1 MPTNQQRRE
10 AAKRKLQRQLVRR
23 EEQRARRRRTTLIVG
38 SVAVLLIAAG
48 VVLAI
53 TTSNK
58 EADTAASADPSASS
72 SSDESAPTSS
82 EGPVAPCTYTAGGTA
97 AKKVELPGNTSP
109 EQTGKVAAT
118 LSLNGETVDVSLDR
132 SLAPCSVSS
141 FLSLAAQGF
150 YDNTTCTRLTKSA
163 ALNVLQCG
171 DPSGKGNGGPGYTY
185 QPTAPTVDKP
195 YPVGTLAMANVPSS
209 QSAPAEE
216 GSQFFIVYGKTEIPA
231 SYSVIGTVST
241 AGMKVVDAIT
251 TKGVKDDRQDGAPN
265 AEAKIESIKVPEAA
279 VTASTVWSTP
289 SSADPNSGAN
299 DSTGAVPSGS
309 ASTSGSDGSATS
321 GAASTTGAESSGA
334 VSTGEL
340 SSAGQT
346 TTN

>member
-23 EEQRARRRRTTLIVG
+23 EEQRARRKRTTLIVG

-58 EADTAASADPSASS
+58 EADTAAGDPTASS
-72 SSDESAPTSS
+72 SVDETAPTSS

-118 LSLNGETVDVSLDR
+118 ISLNGETVDVSLDR

-141 FLSLAAQGF
+141 FLSLASQGF
-150 YDNTTCTRLTKSA
+150 YDNTTCTRLTKSG

-171 DPSGKGNGGPGYTY
+171 DPSGKGNGGPGYSY
-185 QPTAPTVDKP
+185 EPTAPTADKP
-195 YPVGTLAMANVPSS
+195 YPAGTLAMANVSSS
-209 QSAPAEE
+209 QTAAEE
-216 GSQFFIVYGKTEIPA
+216 GSQFFIVYGTTQIPA
-231 SYSVIGTVST
+231 SYSVIGTVSA

-251 TKGVKDDRQDGAPN
+251 SQGVKDDRQDGVPN

-321 GAASTTGAESSGA
+321 GAASTTGAQSSGA
-334 VSTGEL
+334 VSTGES

>member
-23 EEQRARRRRTTLIVG
+23 EELRARRKRTTLIVG

-58 EADTAASADPSASS
+58 EADTAAGDPTTSS
-72 SSDESAPTSS
+72 SADESAPTSS
-82 EGPVAPCTYTAGGTA
+82 EGPVAPCSYTAGGTA

-118 LSLNGETVDVSLDR
+118 ISLNGETVDVSLDR

-141 FLSLAAQGF
+141 FLSLASQGF

-171 DPSGKGNGGPGYTY
+171 DPSGKGNGAPGYSY
-185 QPTAPTVDKP
+185 APTAPTADKP
-195 YPVGTLAMANVPSS
+195 YPVGTLAMANVSSS
-209 QSAPAEE
+209 QGAAEE

-231 SYSVIGTVST
+231 SYSVIGTVSS

-251 TKGVKDDRQDGAPN
+251 AQGVKDDRQDGAPN

-279 VTASTVWSTP
+279 VTASTVWTTASE
-289 SSADPNSGAN
+289 
-299 DSTGAVPSGS
+299 PSGS
-309 ASTSGSDGSATS
+309 DLPTASGSDSSSSGAESTTGADSTT
-321 GAASTTGAESSGA
+321 GAASTTGSESTTRSTSTSGGA
-334 VSTGEL
+334 
-340 SSAGQT
+340 SSVVQT